1 MFGKY
6 GRTGSANMAEQV
18 RRIQPNRFGHIGR
31 TLAEPFGSAEHSSAK
46 KWFGSVRQ
54 KQGSVDHYK
63 KCSFWVVFWG
73 FLSPW
78 GPRGV
83 QVGPRCWQATGI
95 LSHTMPQP
103 SQVPLWA
110 FKSEICK
117 KCSFWV
123 VFWGFLA
130 PRGPRGVQVGP
141 RWWQD
146 TGILSHTMPQPSQVP
161 LWALKSQ
168 IWAKIWPEMPPH
180 FGHSCLAWT

>member
-1 MFGKY
+1 MF
-6 GRTGSANMAEQV
+6 
-18 RRIQPNRFGHIGR
+18 
-31 TLAEPFGSAEHSSAK
+31 
-46 KWFGSVRQ
+46 
-54 KQGSVDHYK
+54 K

-83 QVGPRCWQATGI
+83 QVGQ
-95 LSHTMPQP
+95 
-103 SQVPLWA
+103 
-110 FKSEICK
+110 
-117 KCSFWV
+117 
-123 VFWGFLA
+123 
-130 PRGPRGVQVGP
+130 

-180 FGHSCLAWT
+180 FGHSCLAWTWFQPKIAFKNPPNQKLYYFWKLFAYWSTIDRHECYIPLKSSGFRAHRCKGVATFLFIIFFHNQWPKKNVWKIMASVKSKKSAKSCLK